1 MFESQE
7 IINIKKEELL
17 PRVAAFFKEG
27 QRLVQICCTKGEK
40 LILDYSF
47 DINYKFTGLRLE
59 LALQGDTL
67 PSITEVYFAAFTY
80 ENELHD
86 LFGINV
92 IGNKLDFGGKFYR
105 IDEKSPFNKVVC
117 QEVKNA

>member
-1 MFESQE
+1 MFETQE

-17 PRVAAFFKEG
+17 PKVSSLLKDG
-27 QRLVQICCTKGEK
+27 QRLVQICCTKGSK
-40 LILDYSF
+40 LVVDYSF
-47 DINYKFTGLRLE
+47 DKNYKFTNFRLE
-59 LALQGDTL
+59 LDLQGDTL

-92 IGNKLDFGGKFYR
+92 VGNKLDFGGKFYR
-105 IDEKSPFNKVVC
+105 IKETAPFNKPPC